1 MAFESLAPLLNRLP
15 AVTRPEGH
23 VHFKKKLGWT
33 LGILVLYFVLAN
45 IPLFGLDK
53 SSIDLFEL
61 YRAFFAGASGSLMV
75 LGIGPIVTASIV
87 LQLLVGANVIKMD
100 LTDPHQQAIFQGLQ
114 KLLVFVM
121 IALEALPQILGGF
134 MKADAGLAA
143 TLGVDVSFI
152 TLLLF
157 LQVCMGGVLIL
168 YMDEIVSKWGI
179 GSGVGLFIIAG
190 VSQQIVQG
198 LFNWNTD
205 ETGVVPIGIIPKWI
219 YMAGPTSGIDL
230 NYIVNNTVPFLYN
243 AGILALF
250 STIGIYLM
258 VVYVESTRIEIP
270 LAHAAVRGARGR
282 FPVKLIYAS
291 VLPMILVR
299 ALQANIQMIGLILS
313 SKGITTLGIYAR
325 DGTPVGG
332 LMYFL
337 SPINGPSDWIPSLVG
352 PRFTSLGFAEPALWK
367 ILLHVFTDASML
379 IIGGIIFALF
389 WVETTGMGAKQVAA
403 KIQKSG
409 MQIPGYRRSSGTL
422 ERVMQRYVPKVT
434 VIGGAFIGI
443 LTLIASLLGTL
454 GGAGGTG
461 LLLTVSIMYRLYEDI
476 ASQQMMEMH
485 PMMRSFFG
493 KE

>member
-1 MAFESLAPLLNRLP
+1 MAFERLAPLLNRLP
-15 AVTRPEGH
+15 AVKRPEGH

-53 SSIDLFEL
+53 NSIDLFEL

-114 KLLVFVM
+114 KLMVFVM
-121 IALEALPQILGGF
+121 IILEALPQILGGF
-134 MKADAGLAA
+134 MKADAALAG
-143 TLGVDVSFI
+143 TLGVSVSFI
-152 TLLLF
+152 TFLLF
-157 LQVCMGGVLIL
+157 IQVCIGGILIL

-179 GSGVGLFIIAG
+179 GSGVGLFIVAG

-198 LFNWNTD
+198 IFNWKTDNT
-205 ETGVVPIGIIPKWI
+205 GAPIGIIPKWVW
-219 YMAGPTSGIDL
+219 MAGPNSGIDL
-230 NYIVNNTVPFLYN
+230 NYILGNPIVFLYS
-243 AGILALF
+243 AGILALL
-250 STIGIYLM
+250 STVLIYLM

-313 SKGITTLGIYAR
+313 SRGFTFMGHYEK
-325 DGTPVGG
+325 GTPVGG
-332 LMYFL
+332 LMYYL
-337 SPINGPSDWIPSLVG
+337 SPINGPSDWIPSLIG
-352 PRFTSLGFAEPALWK
+352 PRFTSLGVAEPAMWQ
-367 ILLHVFTDASML
+367 IILHVFSDAFML
-379 IIGGIIFALF
+379 IFGGIIFALF
-389 WVETTGMGAKQVAA
+389 WIETTGMGAKQVAE

-422 ERVMQRYVPKVT
+422 ERVMQRYIPKVT
-434 VIGGAFIGI
+434 VIGGAFIGF

>member
-143 TLGVDVSFI
+143 TLGVPVSYI

-157 LQVCMGGVLIL
+157 IQVCMGGILIL

-179 GSGVGLFIIAG
+179 GSGVGMFIIAG

-198 LFNWNTD
+198 LFNWNAD
-205 ETGVVPIGIIPKWI
+205 NSGVPIGIFPKWVF
-219 YMAGPTSGIDL
+219 MAGPTSGVDL
-230 NYIVNNTVPFLYN
+230 NYILTNKVLFLYN
-243 AGILALF
+243 AGILALL
-250 STIGIYLM
+250 STIIIYLM

-313 SKGITTLGIYAR
+313 SKGITTLGTYAR

-337 SPINGPSDWIPSLVG
+337 SPINGPSDWIPTLVG

-389 WVETTGMGAKQVAA
+389 WVETTGMGAKQVAE